1 MTQLAVVTSQEP
13 EVRSHSGYRLIIE
26 PGQTRIR
33 VVLGGETVAESDRV
47 LVMHETG
54 YRPIVYFPPA
64 DVRMDLMRPSALRTH
79 CPFKGDASYWTIE
92 AGERRVENV
101 AWSYEEPYEE
111 AAIVKGHI
119 AFYWDRVDV
128 WFEDD
133 EQVLEPPAPT
143 PAATANPLL
152 EWVTREAWQAKTAQE
167 LIERLALRLVAA
179 NFPLWRLRLLI
190 RTLHPQLFATGLT
203 WRSDAAGVETARPSH
218 AVLQSR
224 AYLESP
230 FAPIL
235 RGEGGVRRRLEGTE
249 PRLDYPVLE
258 ELHAA
263 GATDY
268 VAMPMRF
275 SDGQI
280 NIITLVSRAAG
291 GFSTAQLGLL
301 YEILPVLSRLFEVF
315 ARQDTAATLLGTYL
329 GRRTGSEVL
338 NGLIRRG
345 DGRDIDAAIW
355 LCDLRNS
362 TALSEALPR
371 AAYLDLLNQFFDRM
385 VEPIVEHGGEV
396 LKYIGDAVLA
406 IFPIE
411 EPDSPAQQACA
422 RALAAVG
429 DAGARL
435 EQLNFERAERGEP
448 PLAYG
453 IGLHRGRLTYGNIGS
468 AERLDFTVIGT
479 AVSQA
484 ARLEGLTK
492 VLHRPVLISA
502 AFAASFGGPLTS
514 VGRHRLRGIAQ
525 PQEIFTV

>member
-1 MTQLAVVTSQEP
+1 MAQLAVVTSEEP
-13 EVRSHSGYRLIIE
+13 AARSHSGYRLIIE
-26 PGQTRIR
+26 PSRRR
-33 VVLGGETVAESDRV
+33 VRAVVGGETVAESDRV

-54 YRPIVYFPPA
+54 YRPVTYVPREH
-64 DVRMDLMRPSALRTH
+64 VRMDLLRPSDLRTH
-79 CPFKGDASYWTIE
+79 CPFKGDARYWTIE
-92 AGERRVENV
+92 VAGRRVENV
-101 AWSYEEPYEE
+101 AWSYDDPYEE
-111 AAIVKGHI
+111 AAMVKGHI
-119 AFYWDRVDV
+119 AFYWDRIDA

-133 EQVLEPPAPT
+133 ERMVEPPPAT
-143 PAATANPLL
+143 PAVSANPLL
-152 EWVTREAWQAKTAQE
+152 DWVTREAWQAGTAQE

-179 NFPLWRLRLLI
+179 GFPLWRLRLLI
-190 RTLHPQLFATGLT
+190 RTLHPQLFATSLT
-203 WRSDAAGVETARPSH
+203 WRSDAEGVETMRPSH
-218 AVLQSR
+218 AVLESR

-230 FAPIL
+230 FVPIL
-235 RGEGGVRRRLEGTE
+235 QGEGGVRRRLEGPQ
-249 PRLDYPVLE
+249 PRLDYPILQ

-268 VAMPMRF
+268 VAMPLRF

-280 NIITLVSRAAG
+280 NIITLVSCEPG

-315 ARQDTAATLLGTYL
+315 ALRDNAATLLGTYL

-355 LCDLRNS
+355 LCDLRDS
-362 TALSEALPR
+362 TALSESLPR
-371 AAYLDLLNQFFDRM
+371 KRYLEILNQFFDAM

-396 LKYIGDAVLA
+396 LKYVGDAVLA

-422 RALAAVG
+422 RALAAVA
-429 DAGARL
+429 DARVRV
-435 EQLNFERAERGEP
+435 EQLNHERDERGEP

-453 IGLHRGRLTYGNIGS
+453 IGLHRGSLTYGNIGS

-479 AVSQA
+479 AVNQA
-484 ARLEGLTK
+484 ARLESLTK
-492 VLHRPVLISA
+492 VLRRPVLISS
-502 AFAASFGGPLTS
+502 AFAASYGGSLTS
-514 VGRHRLRGIAQ
+514 LGLHRLRGVAL
-525 PQEIFTV
+525 PQEIFTA

>member
-1 MTQLAVVTSQEP
+1 MAQLAIVTSEQP
-13 EVRSHSGYRLIIE
+13 AVRSHSGYRLIIE
-26 PGQTRIR
+26 PGRKRVR
-33 VVLGGETVAESDRV
+33 VVLGGETVADSDRV

-54 YRPIVYFPPA
+54 YRPVAYVPRE
-64 DVRMDLMRPSALRTH
+64 DVRMDLMQPSAQHTH

-92 AGERRVENV
+92 VGGRRVENV

-111 AAIVKGHI
+111 AAIVEGHI
-119 AFYWDRVDV
+119 AFDWDRIDA

-133 EQVLEPPAPT
+133 EQVVEPP
-143 PAATANPLL
+143 PAIQAVSANPLL
-152 EWVTREAWQAKTAQE
+152 DWVTREAWQAGTAQE
-167 LIERLALRLVAA
+167 LIEKLALRLVAA
-179 NFPLWRLRLLI
+179 GFPLWRLRLLI
-190 RTLHPQLFATGLT
+190 RTLHPQLFATALT
-203 WRSDAAGVETARPSH
+203 WRRDADAVETTHPSH
-218 AVLQSR
+218 AMMESR
-224 AYLESP
+224 AFLESP
-230 FAPIL
+230 LVPIL
-235 RGEGGVRRRLEGTE
+235 RGEGGVRRRLEGPQ
-249 PRLDYPVLE
+249 PRLDYPILQ

-280 NIITLVSRAAG
+280 NIITLVSREAG

-315 ARQDTAATLLGTYL
+315 ALQDTAATLLGTYL

-355 LCDLRNS
+355 LCDLRDS

-371 AAYLDLLNQFFDRM
+371 DAYLEILNQFFDGM
-385 VEPIVEHGGEV
+385 VEPIVQHGGEV

-411 EPDSPAQQACA
+411 EPGSPARDACA
-422 RALAAVG
+422 RALA
-429 DAGARL
+429 DARARV
-435 EQLNFERAERGEP
+435 EQLNLERGGRGEA

-453 IGLHRGRLTYGNIGS
+453 IGLHRGCLTYGNIGS
-468 AERLDFTVIGT
+468 ADRLDFTIVGT
-479 AVSQA
+479 AVNQA
-484 ARLEGLTK
+484 ARIEGLTK
-492 VLHRPVLISA
+492 VLRRPVLISS

-514 VGRHRLRGIAQ
+514 LGRHRLRGVAL
-525 PQEIFTV
+525 PQEIFTA